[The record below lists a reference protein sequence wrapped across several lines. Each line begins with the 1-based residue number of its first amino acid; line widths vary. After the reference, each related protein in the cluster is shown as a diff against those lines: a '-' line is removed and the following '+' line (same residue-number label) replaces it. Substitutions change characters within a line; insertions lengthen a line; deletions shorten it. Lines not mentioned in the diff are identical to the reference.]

1 MQRPANAG
9 RSEDDTGASA
19 IRPTVST
26 PLMNE
31 FHPPAT
37 APAATPAPRPASSSL
52 RRIARAISSPWVSI
66 SLLVIVFLHQAIGS
80 AFYTVR
86 QAFEVNEMEW
96 FNGTASLVLWLT
108 ICTCLITAS
117 IVRVPWT
124 WRKIGTHI
132 THAGVV
138 LLVLTCGIYFGWKHE
153 GDALLVRG
161 YVKVDTEGG
170 ACRLLPNPGYRAPL
184 GAAGTAT
191 VQAIMPRWTI
201 LSPEGKSELAWA
213 ILVDVELPDAPKF
226 TATLIENRPDL
237 TQYTLSGRRP
247 DSFLPE
253 YPRVLANDGK
263 LVALTADGKEVL
275 ATELKKSAL
284 TKETMAGGERS
295 LEITNVTTDFPLL
308 AEGFQGQNGTMI
320 EWTLKTPAG
329 QQSGSSVIGQPTLT
343 RFQRARLKV
352 APDARLKGITLE
364 AAPWTIAYHKDR
376 AALWVRRENAALAND
391 PLQPMRAMDE
401 AAVVAL
407 PIRGLPRYY
416 EQGDFFRQQAEAAA
430 EAAGT
435 KVTPNGVVRRL
446 LGHQTAID
454 AKPLALPIGTVN
466 DVNFTVTAF
475 APYARLTTKWKEV
488 ADAPLDPRLDLSLT
502 SAADERSFPR
512 LIPPSTSDGIEDQAM
527 SWVHCADQG
536 AYDTLRAKLVA
547 RFPAPTGTLTEPT
560 QEEAARTRLVFVTSP
575 AIAGPGRKV
584 LLLVAAPDSALREF
598 PLIDGSEARI
608 DLFGDT
614 LTVRLNAILQRP
626 RQVTEPLVVPKEQR
640 TSRMSVG
647 DYESLIQVTATGTQG
662 VTSVWVPY
670 TPYPNLPRSLGND
683 GSLGMYAP
691 RPVWLDVP
699 GAGRFE
705 LCYGK
710 EALPMPGPIWM
721 TGFEVPRRPG
731 SNSPS
736 EFYCH
741 VAYSESG
748 GDLAKPETAVIHMNN
763 PLAWQ
768 DTFFFQASWDP
779 QSQALTVLGVGN
791 RPAGNAMLL
800 ASIILALGIAISG
813 ALAALPRSKS

>member
-1 MQRPANAG
+1 
-9 RSEDDTGASA
+9 
-19 IRPTVST
+19 
-26 PLMNE
+26 MNE
-31 FHPPAT
+31 FHPPAQI
-37 APAATPAPRPASSSL
+37 PAAPPAPRPAGWSL
-52 RRIARAISSPWVSI
+52 RRIARAISSPWVNI
-66 SLLVIVFLHQAIGS
+66 TLLVIVFLHQAVGS
-80 AFYTVR
+80 AFYSVR

-108 ICTCLITAS
+108 ICTCLTTAS

-124 WRKIGTHI
+124 LRKIGTHI
-132 THAGVV
+132 THLGVL

-153 GDALLVRG
+153 GDTLLVRH
-161 YVKVDTEGG
+161 YVKIDAEGG

-191 VQAIMPRWTI
+191 VQSIMPRWTI
-201 LSPEGKSELAWA
+201 LSAEGKSELAWA
-213 ILVDVELPDAPKF
+213 IMVDIELPDAPKF

-237 TQYTLSGRRP
+237 TQYTLTGRRP

-253 YPRVLANDGK
+253 YPRVLATDGK

-275 ATELKKSAL
+275 ATDLKKNTL
-284 TKETMAGGERS
+284 TKEAVAGGERS

-329 QQSGSSVIGQPTLT
+329 QQSGSSVVGQPTLT

-352 APDARLKGITLE
+352 APDARLKAIALE
-364 AAPWTIAYHKDR
+364 PAPWTIAYHKDR
-376 AALWVRRENAALAND
+376 SALWVRRENAALASD

-416 EQGDFFRQQAEAAA
+416 EQGEFFRLQAEAGA

-435 KVTPNGVVRRL
+435 KAIPNGVVRRL
-446 LGHQTAID
+446 FGHQTAID
-454 AKPLALPIGTVN
+454 AKPLELPLGTIN
-466 DVNFTVTAF
+466 DVSFTVTAF
-475 APYARLTTKWKEV
+475 APYARLSTQWKDV
-488 ADAPLDPRLDLSLT
+488 AEAPLDPRLDLNLT

-512 LIPPSTSDGIEDQAM
+512 LIPPSTSEGIEDQAM
-527 SWVHCADQG
+527 SWVHCADQA

-547 RFPAPTGTLTEPT
+547 RFPAPAGAPAGAPTEPT
-560 QEEAARTRLVFVTSP
+560 QEEAALTRLVFVTSP
-575 AIAGPGRKV
+575 AIASPGRKV
-584 LLLVAAPDSALREF
+584 QLLVAAPGSPLREF
-598 PLIDGSEARI
+598 PLVDGSEARVE
-608 DLFGDT
+608 LFGDT
-614 LTVRLNAILQRP
+614 LTVRLNTILQRP
-626 RQVTEPLVVPKEQR
+626 RQVSEPRVVPKDQR

-647 DYESLIQVTATGTQG
+647 DYESLIQVTATSTQG
-662 VTSVWVPY
+662 VVKTWVPF

-736 EFYCH
+736 EFFCH
-741 VAYSESG
+741 VGY
-748 GDLAKPETAVIHMNN
+748 GDLAKPQTAVIHMNH

-800 ASIILALGIAISG
+800 ASIILAIGIAISG

>member
-1 MQRPANAG
+1 MQRPTNAV

-19 IRPTVST
+19 IRPRVCR
-26 PLMNE
+26 PRMNE
-31 FHPPAT
+31 FRPPSET
-37 APAATPAPRPASSSL
+37 PAAPPAPRPAASPL
-52 RRIARAISSPWVSI
+52 RRLALRISSPWVSI
-66 SLLVIVFLHQAIGS
+66 TLLVIVFLHQAIGS

-96 FNGTASLVLWLT
+96 FNGPESLILWGA

-124 WRKIGTHI
+124 RRKIGTHI

-138 LLVLTCGIYFGWKHE
+138 LLVLTCVVYFGWKHE
-153 GDALLVRG
+153 GDALLVRR
-161 YVKVDTEGG
+161 YVNVDAEGG
-170 ACRLLPNPGYRAPL
+170 ACRLLPNPGYSAPIGT
-184 GAAGTAT
+184 GATAGTAT
-191 VQAIMPRWTI
+191 VQSIMPRWTI
-201 LSPEGKSELAWA
+201 LSADGKSELAWA
-213 ILVDVELPDAPKF
+213 IMVEIALPEVPKF

-247 DSFLPE
+247 ETFLPD
-253 YPRVLANDGK
+253 YPRVFASDGK
-263 LVALTADGKEVL
+263 LVAVTADGKEVL
-275 ATELKKSAL
+275 ATEVKKGAL
-284 TKETMAGGERS
+284 TSETITGGERS
-295 LEITNVTTDFPLL
+295 LEITNITADFPLL

-329 QQSGSSVIGQPTLT
+329 QQSGSSVVGQPTLT
-343 RFQRARLKV
+343 RFQRARLKT
-352 APDARLKGITLE
+352 APDARLKGIALE
-364 AAPWTIAYHKDR
+364 EAPWTLAYHKDR
-376 AALWVRRENAALAND
+376 AALWVRRENAALVSD

-401 AAVVAL
+401 KSVVAL

-416 EQGDFFRQQAEAAA
+416 EQGEFFRLQAAAAA

-435 KVTPNGVVRRL
+435 KAVPNGVIRRL
-446 LGHQTAID
+446 FGHQTAID
-454 AKPLALPIGTVN
+454 AQPLELPLGTIN
-466 DVNFTVTAF
+466 DVSFKVTAF
-475 APYARLTTKWKEV
+475 APYARLTTRWKDV
-488 ADAPLDPRLDLSLT
+488 ADAPMDPRLDLNLT

-512 LIPPSTSDGIEDQAM
+512 LIPPSTSAGIEDQAM
-527 SWVHCADQG
+527 SWVHCADQA
-536 AYDTLRAKLVA
+536 AYDALRASLVA
-547 RFPAPTGTLTEPT
+547 RFPAPTGTPSEPT

-575 AIAGPGRKV
+575 AIAGPDRKV
-584 LLLVAAPDSALREF
+584 LLLVAAPGSALREF
-598 PLIDGSEARI
+598 PLVDGGQAQV
-608 DLFGDT
+608 DLFGDK

-626 RQVTEPLVVPKEQR
+626 RQVTEPQVVPKEQR

-647 DYESLIQVTATGTQG
+647 DYESLIQVTATSTQG
-662 VTSVWVPY
+662 VVSGWVPY
-670 TPYPNLPRSLGND
+670 TPYPNLPRALGND

-721 TGFEVPRRPG
+721 TGFDVPRRPG

-736 EFYCH
+736 EFFCH
-741 VAYSESG
+741 VGY
-748 GDLAKPETAVIHMNN
+748 GDAAKPDTAVIHMNH

-800 ASIILALGIAISG
+800 ASIILALGMAISG
-813 ALAALPRSKS
+813 AMAALPRSKS